1 MVRLRLGRNNDKNEG
16 APRPEESEQS
26 APRPA
31 ASQAVAVP
39 PVHPVVAVAAPEVE
53 FIQTVQQ
60 RLLAEPDP
68 PRNRLENEPDY
79 FHKRIAA
86 IAIELLDQS
95 DRVVT
100 ERERTRLI
108 QLAQADILGF
118 GPIEQFLNDDS
129 VTEIMVNGPRQVWV
143 ERSGRLF
150 ETGVTFTDD
159 EHVRR
164 IISRI
169 IAPLGRR
176 CDDSSPMVDAR
187 LPDGS
192 RVNAIIPPLCLNGP
206 TLTIRKFSRKPL
218 TVDDLIRFGAL
229 TPEVAEFI
237 RACVVSGLN
246 VVVAGGTGT
255 GKTTML
261 NVLSSYIPDDQ
272 RIVTIENAA
281 ELKLQQ
287 RHVVTLES
295 RPANL
300 EGRGEIS
307 IRDLVINS
315 LRMRP
320 DRIVIGECRGG
331 EALDMLQ
338 AMNTGHDGSMTTIH
352 ANTARDALS
361 RLETM
366 CLMAGM
372 DLPSRAIREQIAAA
386 IQIIIH
392 IERHQDGSRKVGRIC
407 EVTGLEG
414 DVITMSDIFVFKHG
428 GVVDGKVMGSLVPTG
443 VRPRAVERF
452 AHHEISLPPSIF
464 GYGSIRPGT
473 R

>member
-1 MVRLRLGRNNDKNEG
+1 
-16 APRPEESEQS
+16 
-26 APRPA
+26 
-31 ASQAVAVP
+31 
-39 PVHPVVAVAAPEVE
+39 
-53 FIQTVQQ
+53 
-60 RLLAEPDP
+60 
-68 PRNRLENEPDY
+68 
-79 FHKRIAA
+79 
-86 IAIELLDQS
+86 
-95 DRVVT
+95 
-100 ERERTRLI
+100 
-108 QLAQADILGF
+108 
-118 GPIEQFLNDDS
+118 
-129 VTEIMVNGPRQVWV
+129 
-143 ERSGRLF
+143 
-150 ETGVTFTDD
+150 VTFVDD

-164 IISRI
+164 IIGRI

-206 TLTIRKFSRKPL
+206 SLTIRKFSKKPL
-218 TVDDLIRFGAL
+218 TVQDLIRFGAL

-261 NVLSSYIPDDQ
+261 NVLSSWIPDGE
-272 RIVTIENAA
+272 RIITIENAA
-281 ELKLQQ
+281 ELKLMQ

-300 EGRGEIS
+300 EGKGEIS

-320 DRIVIGECRGG
+320 NRIVIGECRGG

-338 AMNTGHDGSMTTIH
+338 AMNTGHDGSMTTVH

-366 CLMAGM
+366 CLMSGM
-372 DLPSRAIREQIAAA
+372 ELPARAIREQIASAV
-386 IQIIIH
+386 QIIVH

-407 EVTGLEG
+407 EVTGMEG
-414 DVITMSDIFVFKHG
+414 DVITMSDLFVFKHG
-428 GVVDGKVMGSLVPTG
+428 GVVDGKVAGALTPTG
-443 VRPRAVERF
+443 VRPRCMERF
-452 AHHEISLPPSIF
+452 AEHNISLPPQIF
-464 GYGSIRPGT
+464 GYGAVRPGT

>member
-1 MVRLRLGRNNDKNEG
+1 
-16 APRPEESEQS
+16 
-26 APRPA
+26 
-31 ASQAVAVP
+31 
-39 PVHPVVAVAAPEVE
+39 
-53 FIQTVQQ
+53 VQQ
-60 RLLAEPDP
+60 RLIAEPDP
-68 PRNRLENEPDY
+68 PRAKLDAEPDY
-79 FHKRIAA
+79 FHRRIAA
-86 IAIELLDQS
+86 IAAELLEQS
-95 DRVVT
+95 ERVLS
-100 ERERTRLI
+100 ERERNRMI

-118 GPIEQFLNDDS
+118 GPIEQFLNDETI
-129 VTEIMVNGPRQVWV
+129 TEIMVNGPRQVWV
-143 ERSGRLF
+143 ERGGRLF
-150 ETGVTFTDD
+150 ETGVNFNDD

-206 TLTIRKFSRKPL
+206 SLTIRKFSKQPL
-218 TVDDLIRFGAL
+218 TVDDLIRFGAV
-229 TPEVAEFI
+229 TAEVAEFI

-246 VVVAGGTGT
+246 IVVAGGTGT

-261 NVLSSYIPDDQ
+261 NVLSSWIPDDQ
-272 RIVTIENAA
+272 RIITIENAA

-287 RHVVTLES
+287 RHVITLES

-338 AMNTGHDGSMTTIH
+338 AMNTGHDGSMTTVH

-361 RLETM
+361 RMETM

-372 DLPSRAIREQIAAA
+372 DLPARAIREQIASAV
-386 IQIIIH
+386 QIIIH

-407 EVTGLEG
+407 EVAGMEG
-414 DVITMSDIFVFKHG
+414 DVITMSDLFVFKHG
-428 GVVDGKVMGSLVPTG
+428 GVTDGKVMGAVVPTG
-443 VRPRAVERF
+443 VRPRCVERF
-452 AHHEISLPPSIF
+452 AQHEITLSPQIF
-464 GYGSIRPGT
+464 GYGTIRPGT